1 MTKDNIKTL
10 TVKLENRNPYS
21 KDSIAFRLNYIIK
34 KRQYTA
40 KEVAAL
46 TEDKTR
52 GLKPISPATISLYI
66 NGKSAPNI
74 SYIRRLAKVLNV
86 DPSWLACDL
95 PYEWINRPQQ
105 SPDVTELI
113 EIYGRLSPKKQ
124 KLIME
129 TARIAIAA
137 MQNTTDKY

>member
-1 MTKDNIKTL
+1 MTKINMKTL
-10 TVKLENRNPYS
+10 TIKQEDRNPNS
-21 KDSIAFRLNYIIK
+21 TESIAYRLNYIIR
-34 KRQYTA
+34 KRRYTA
-40 KEVAAL
+40 KEVASL

-124 KLIME
+124 KIGRASCRE
-129 TARIAIAA
+129 RV
-137 MQNTTDKY
+137 

>member
-1 MTKDNIKTL
+1 MNKDNTKSL
-10 TVKLENRNPYS
+10 TAKLENRNPNS

-40 KEVAAL
+40 KEVASL

-129 TARIAIAA
+129 TARIAIEA

>member
-74 SYIRRLAKVLNV
+74 SYIRRLSKVLIV
-86 DPSWLACDL
+86 DPSWLSGDL
-95 PYEWINRPQQ
+95 PFDWINKPKQ
-105 SPDVTELI
+105 PPEVTELL
-113 EIYGRLSPKKQ
+113 EIYGRLNVKMKKFI
-124 KLIME
+124 LE